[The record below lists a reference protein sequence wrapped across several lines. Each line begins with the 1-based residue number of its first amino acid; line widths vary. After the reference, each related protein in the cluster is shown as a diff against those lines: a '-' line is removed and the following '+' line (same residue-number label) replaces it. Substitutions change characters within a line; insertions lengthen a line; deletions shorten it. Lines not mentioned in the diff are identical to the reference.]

1 MPGAAIGILRDG
13 ELTVAYHGI
22 ADLTTGASVT
32 AETRFA
38 IGSLAKSLVAT
49 AVARLAEDG
58 RLALEDPVAAHV
70 PELRGSRWAER
81 ITVRDLLAN
90 RSGLP
95 LSTTNEFL
103 GYGGEGNDALAR
115 LATEIAKGRPAMEF
129 WGRYSNAGWSLL
141 GRAIETVTR
150 LTWEDAMRASL
161 LVPLA
166 MSQTTFATWPVAEP
180 RASSYDVRRG
190 WARTGRALGTKEALV
205 RRAAPC
211 CRPSPT

>member
-1 MPGAAIGILRDG
+1 MSELELATLLRDHASAHAVPGAAIGILRDG
-13 ELTVAYHGI
+13 EVTVAYHGI

-95 LSTTNEFL
+95 LSTKYEFL
-103 GYGGEGNDALAR
+103 GIR
-115 LATEIAKGRPAMEF
+115 R
-129 WGRYSNAGWSLL
+129 
-141 GRAIETVTR
+141 
-150 LTWEDAMRASL
+150 
-161 LVPLA
+161 
-166 MSQTTFATWPVAEP
+166 
-180 RASSYDVRRG
+180 RRG
-190 WARTGRALGTKEALV
+190 
-205 RRAAPC
+205 RRAGAAGD
-211 CRPSPT
+211 RDRQG